1 LGGKRFFVVLK
12 EIFRRLSH
20 RNSNVIANIFSFEV
34 PAKRRTPG
42 RAGSGDEKSLTARPD
57 QDEFDAEMLRAV
69 SRGDE
74 DAFASVYD
82 RYSPILFGL
91 LLRIL
96 RSRSEAEDV
105 LQEVFLQV
113 WQQARSFDAAR
124 GRAFTWLVTLARS
137 RAIDRLRAVD
147 SRERAALRSAED
159 TPPTPERQEW
169 AEDAA
174 IRSEHAEAVRSAL
187 AELPEE
193 QRQVLVLA
201 YLEGMS
207 QSEIAAAKNQ
217 PLGTVKTRTRS
228 GLKKLSE
235 ALSVRLGRRAASP

>member
-1 LGGKRFFVVLK
+1 MSL
-12 EIFRRLSH
+12 
-20 RNSNVIANIFSFEV
+20 ANQQ
-34 PAKRRTPG
+34 T
-42 RAGSGDEKSLTARPD
+42 
-57 QDEFDAEMLRAV
+57 DAEDAELLRAV
-69 SRGDE
+69 ARGDE
-74 DAFASVYD
+74 SAFARVYD
-82 RYSPILFGL
+82 RYSPILLGL

-96 RSRSEAEDV
+96 RSRAEAEDV

-113 WQQARSFDAAR
+113 WQQARAFDPTR

-147 SRERAALRSAED
+147 SRERAAQRSAED
-159 TPPTPERQEW
+159 APP
-169 AEDAA
+169 DAA
-174 IRSEHAEAVRSAL
+174 PQAWADEEAIRVERAEAVRDAL
-187 AELPEE
+187 GELPEE

-217 PLGTVKTRTRS
+217 PLGTVKTRTRA

-235 ALSVRLGRRAASP
+235 ALRARLGQQFA

>member
-1 LGGKRFFVVLK
+1 MS
-12 EIFRRLSH
+12 LS
-20 RNSNVIANIFSFEV
+20 NPQS
-34 PAKRRTPG
+34 
-42 RAGSGDEKSLTARPD
+42 
-57 QDEFDAEMLRAV
+57 DAEDAGLLRAV
-69 SRGDE
+69 ARGDE
-74 DAFASVYD
+74 SAFARVYD

-113 WQQARSFDAAR
+113 WQQARSFDPAR

-147 SRERAALRSAED
+147 SRERAALRSTED
-159 TPPTPERQEW
+159 APPTPERQEW
-169 AEDAA
+169 AEDVA
-174 IRSEHAEAVRSAL
+174 IRAERAEAVRGAL
-187 AELPEE
+187 AELPDE

-235 ALSVRLGRRAASP
+235 SLSARLGGRAASQ

>member
-1 LGGKRFFVVLK
+1 V
-12 EIFRRLSH
+12 E
-20 RNSNVIANIFSFEV
+20 
-34 PAKRRTPG
+34 AKRV
-42 RAGSGDEKSLTARPD
+42 LTVRPD
-57 QDEFDAEMLRAV
+57 QDEHDAELLRATA
-69 SRGDE
+69 RGDE
-74 DAFASVYD
+74 SAFASIYD
-82 RYSPILFGL
+82 HYSPILFGL

-147 SRERAALRSAED
+147 SRERAAQRSAED
-159 TPPTPERQEW
+159 APPARRQQDAEW
-169 AEDAA
+169 ADDAA
-174 IRSEHAEAVRSAL
+174 IRVQRAEAVQGAL

-235 ALSVRLGRRAASP
+235 TLRGRLGRQVA

>member
-1 LGGKRFFVVLK
+1 
-12 EIFRRLSH
+12 LSLP
-20 RNSNVIANIFSFEV
+20 NQQ
-34 PAKRRTPG
+34 T
-42 RAGSGDEKSLTARPD
+42 
-57 QDEFDAEMLRAV
+57 DAEDAGLLRAV
-69 SRGDE
+69 ARGDE
-74 DAFASVYD
+74 SAFARVYD
-82 RYSPILFGL
+82 RYSPILLGL

-96 RSRSEAEDV
+96 RSRAEAEDV

-113 WQQARSFDAAR
+113 WQQARSFDESR

-147 SRERAALRSAED
+147 SRERAAQRSAED
-159 TPPTPERQEW
+159 GVQAPQTRVPAEEEAILAER
-169 AEDAA
+169 AEV
-174 IRSEHAEAVRSAL
+174 VRSAL
-187 AELPEE
+187 GELPEE

-217 PLGTVKTRTRS
+217 PLGTVKTRTRA

-235 ALSVRLGRRAASP
+235 SLRSRLGQQFA

>member
-1 LGGKRFFVVLK
+1 
-12 EIFRRLSH
+12 
-20 RNSNVIANIFSFEV
+20 
-34 PAKRRTPG
+34 
-42 RAGSGDEKSLTARPD
+42 LTVRPD
-57 QDEFDAEMLRAV
+57 QDEHDAELLRATA
-69 SRGDE
+69 RGDE
-74 DAFASVYD
+74 SAFASIYD
-82 RYSPILFGL
+82 HYSPILFGL

-147 SRERAALRSAED
+147 SRERAAQRSAED
-159 TPPTPERQEW
+159 APPARQQDAEW
-169 AEDAA
+169 ADDAA
-174 IRSEHAEAVRSAL
+174 IRAQRAEAVQGAL

-235 ALSVRLGRRAASP
+235 TLRGRLGRQVA

>member
-1 LGGKRFFVVLK
+1 MSLP
-12 EIFRRLSH
+12 
-20 RNSNVIANIFSFEV
+20 NQQTDADD
-34 PAKRRTPG
+34 
-42 RAGSGDEKSLTARPD
+42 AGL
-57 QDEFDAEMLRAV
+57 LRAV
-69 SRGDE
+69 ARGDE
-74 DAFASVYD
+74 SAFARVYD
-82 RYSPILFGL
+82 RYSPILLGL

-96 RSRSEAEDV
+96 RSRAEAEDV

-113 WQQARSFDAAR
+113 WQQARSFDESR

-137 RAIDRLRAVD
+137 RAIDRLRSVD

-159 TPPTPERQEW
+159 GQPVTQASTP
-169 AEDAA
+169 ADEDA
-174 IRSEHAEAVRSAL
+174 IRAERAEAVRGAL
-187 AELPEE
+187 GELPEE

-217 PLGTVKTRTRS
+217 PLGTVKTRTRA

-235 ALSVRLGRRAASP
+235 SLRSRLGQQFA